1 VSGLETVRV
10 TIAVTA
16 VEMDDGRLAFLV
28 EMKPDPGR
36 GPFVIDPL
44 GPSAIASQDS
54 PEKPS

>member
-1 VSGLETVRV
+1 MRV

-36 GPFVIDPL
+36 GPFVIGPL
-44 GPSAIASQDS
+44 GPSAIASQDC
-54 PEKPS
+54 PEEVS